1 MKHDN
6 LIYIINKKYPN
17 AVHGRDFWTAH
28 RIDKITGEQKGG
40 AFILEWNIDSPE
52 PSQEEISQ
60 LWDMYGEEAI
70 IFEKTSLGRA
80 ERDNLLTELDKFIS
94 NPLRY
99 SSLTKTQKDKV
110 SEYRQLLL
118 DVPQQEGFPLV
129 IEWPV
134 KPEFI

>member
-6 LIYIINKKYPN
+6 LIYIINKKYPD

-28 RIDKITGEQKGG
+28 RIDKATGEQKGE
-40 AFILEWNIDSPE
+40 AFILEWNINSPE

-60 LWDMYGEEAI
+60 LWEKYGEEAVV
-70 IFEKTSLGRA
+70 FEKENSVRV
-80 ERDNLLTELDKFIS
+80 ERDRLLLELDGVIS
-94 NPLRY
+94 NPIRY
-99 SSLTKTQKDKV
+99 SSLSKPQKDKV

-118 DVPQQEGFPLV
+118 DVPQQEGFPLI